1 MALSRFT
8 PWFAVSALMPLGSSS
23 AHSLHLDFFFS
34 IFFFENINVTLR
46 LFPFISI
53 YPSFEVHAYIF
64 PPPIMLVYSPRLHL
78 SAASS
83 QRCWGIKCNL
93 CIIFKCGGYQRQRL
107 RSETARLSLWIV
119 PDIFFLPL
127 PFVCVAFTHLNLNL
141 VPGACVDTQR
151 KTFRMHLW
159 ISAGIWK
166 LR

>member
-23 AHSLHLDFFFS
+23 AHSLHLDFFFFFWKYKCYVKAFPIYFYLS
-34 IFFFENINVTLR
+34 IIW
-46 LFPFISI
+46 SSCI
-53 YPSFEVHAYIF
+53 YF
-64 PPPIMLVYSPRLHL
+64 PPPIMLVYSPQLHL
-78 SAASS
+78 SATSS
-83 QRCWGIKCNL
+83 QRCWEIKCNL

-119 PDIFFLPL
+119 PDIFFFPL